1 MRKTTLLPLLLSSL
15 ICPASGGTDA
25 GASEPVQEGSKI
37 CGIVG
42 ILNGQAAQDTTLEV
56 NDELVSQGFNAYYA
70 ADGRS
75 SRDPVSGNTLLLRA
89 SGDTPVGTVYA
100 GHANYA
106 HAVGNTLVIESG
118 FAQTLAA
125 AGLVNAEGNAEN
137 NSVLIYGG
145 GFLGG
150 NLDDEL
156 SSVLAGGFT
165 SDEFGSASGNSIDI
179 FNGTFSKAIIAAGYS
194 ALFGVAENNRIS
206 IENGGFSN
214 AIVAGGYS
222 VLGLAGANSVGIR
235 NGDFANAIV
244 AGGYSRFGP
253 ALNNTV
259 SISGGTFT
267 DVVIAGG
274 AAGGDYEDAPAT
286 GNTVSISDAPVF
298 NNVSLYGGLALAVED
313 GTSPAADL
321 RSDNTLQIHDAA
333 NLRVASIANFSN
345 YDFRLGGAAFETG
358 ASVLLIANSGGTTDL
373 GHNPRFTVALSSDAG
388 PASGRTAHLLT
399 ELTGAFKINGTMLD
413 DTPQKL
419 AEGIAVT
426 QGVSLEYQA
435 DIVASARYIDIVF
448 ASTEAPSPDPEP
460 EPQPQPQPEPQPQA
474 EPASEPAP
482 TQKET
487 TKPGTAPSQESQKA
501 TQDKGQEAKKETEK
515 EDAKKDA
522 SKNGKQEGKSKAQ
535 SAPVPVRLLPA
546 PKPRVSQRTRAIAA
560 GSAAGLVYL
569 NAAGDLVAGKTMENL
584 RQAIPSHAP
593 RLCFVPFAAVS
604 TGMVYSKGAHARLA
618 PTHLTAGMAAVVTTP
633 ELSFAIG
640 PFFETGK
647 SRLSTDHSFAGQ
659 DPVSGRGHL
668 SHKGAGLLSR
678 LDVKRSWLKG
688 LYAEASFRTGT
699 LETVWKTDDMVDGF
713 TGRRASYDVARSYTA
728 GHAGLGWRLP
738 VSEQLTLDLGA
749 RYFWTRLWGASAHV
763 ASDPYE
769 FRSADSSRLKFTAK
783 ASLFEGGSC
792 SPYVSASLEREF
804 DGRAGARAF
813 GLKTPES
820 SLRGDTA
827 SFGFGVSLRDLKGS
841 GLSIDLGASA
851 QTGVQNGVSG
861 SLLVKYEF

>member
-1 MRKTTLLPLLLSSL
+1 M
-15 ICPASGGTDA
+15 
-25 GASEPVQEGSKI
+25 
-37 CGIVG
+37 
-42 ILNGQAAQDTTLEV
+42 
-56 NDELVSQGFNAYYA
+56 
-70 ADGRS
+70 
-75 SRDPVSGNTLLLRA
+75 
-89 SGDTPVGTVYA
+89 
-100 GHANYA
+100 
-106 HAVGNTLVIESG
+106 
-118 FAQTLAA
+118 
-125 AGLVNAEGNAEN
+125 
-137 NSVLIYGG
+137 
-145 GFLGG
+145 
-150 NLDDEL
+150 
-156 SSVLAGGFT
+156 
-165 SDEFGSASGNSIDI
+165 
-179 FNGTFSKAIIAAGYS
+179 
-194 ALFGVAENNRIS
+194 
-206 IENGGFSN
+206 
-214 AIVAGGYS
+214 
-222 VLGLAGANSVGIR
+222 
-235 NGDFANAIV
+235 
-244 AGGYSRFGP
+244 
-253 ALNNTV
+253 
-259 SISGGTFT
+259 
-267 DVVIAGG
+267 
-274 AAGGDYEDAPAT
+274 
-286 GNTVSISDAPVF
+286 
-298 NNVSLYGGLALAVED
+298 
-313 GTSPAADL
+313 
-321 RSDNTLQIHDAA
+321 
-333 NLRVASIANFSN
+333 
-345 YDFRLGGAAFETG
+345 
-358 ASVLLIANSGGTTDL
+358 
-373 GHNPRFTVALSSDAG
+373 
-388 PASGRTAHLLT
+388 
-399 ELTGAFKINGTMLD
+399 
-413 DTPQKL
+413 
-419 AEGIAVT
+419 
-426 QGVSLEYQA
+426 
-435 DIVASARYIDIVF
+435 
-448 ASTEAPSPDPEP
+448 
-460 EPQPQPQPEPQPQA
+460 
-474 EPASEPAP
+474 
-482 TQKET
+482 
-487 TKPGTAPSQESQKA
+487 
-501 TQDKGQEAKKETEK
+501 
-515 EDAKKDA
+515 
-522 SKNGKQEGKSKAQ
+522 
-535 SAPVPVRLLPA
+535 
-546 PKPRVSQRTRAIAA
+546 SQRTRAIAA

-584 RQAIPSHAP
+584 RQAISGQAP

-604 TGMVYSKGAHARLA
+604 SGMVYSKGAHARLA

-678 LDVKRSWLKG
+678 LDIKRSWLKG